1 MTIENWD
8 DYDYYDGVNFL
19 FSFRC
24 YYYVWMPVISYDLM
38 EFSFIVHVPTY
49 EDKISVNGIVHPSF
63 LFSARRCA
71 ALSFIVLIKV
81 DGRRSN
87 VLGIR

>member
-1 MTIENWD
+1 MIMIIMMELI
-8 DYDYYDGVNFL
+8 FL

-49 EDKISVNGIVHPSF
+49 EDKISVNGIVHISF
-63 LFSARRCA
+63 LSVFGQTLRCPQ
-71 ALSFIVLIKV
+71 LHST
-81 DGRRSN
+81 DQGRW
-87 VLGIR
+87 